1 MRLFLFTFPVL
12 LLLVGCNAPSSP
24 ANPTDRIVT
33 DVKSLPALE
42 EDALNAV
49 IEIPAGTNHK
59 IEYNY
64 QREEFINDTLAG
76 GVTRIINFLPYPGN
90 YGFVPGTLMDKERG
104 GDGDALDI
112 IVIGE
117 SVPTGTLQRV
127 RPIAAM
133 LLMDRGEIDTKIVAI
148 PYDTTLQVMP
158 ARDFMSFMLE
168 YDPARAI
175 IESWFLNYKGP
186 GLTQLVRWEDDRYA
200 WSEVR
205 KWRVK

>member
-1 MRLFLFTFPVL
+1 MRYLLLSFPIL
-12 LLLVGCNAPSSP
+12 LLLVSCNAPTSTDSP
-24 ANPTDRIVT
+24 AGRIIT
-33 DVKSLPALE
+33 DVESLPALE

-64 QREEFINDTLAG
+64 AEKEFRNDTLTG

-158 ARDFMSFMLE
+158 ARDFMTFMLE

-186 GLTQLVRWEDDRYA
+186 GITQLVRWEDDRYA
-200 WSEVR
+200 WAEVR
-205 KWRVK
+205 KWRTR